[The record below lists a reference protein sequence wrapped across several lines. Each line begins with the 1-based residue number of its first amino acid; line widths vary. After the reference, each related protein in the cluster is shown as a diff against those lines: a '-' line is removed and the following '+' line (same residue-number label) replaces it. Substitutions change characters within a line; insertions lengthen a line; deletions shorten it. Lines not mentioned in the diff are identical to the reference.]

1 MNTNKGFWHWLAGSL
16 EGHDGRASSKKMSIF
31 AFTFFFGLMVICT
44 LIVKIWR
51 PETVE
56 VFPDT
61 AWYTCSFGAIG
72 LSGSQAYQA
81 VRDYKTS
88 KIS

>member
-1 MNTNKGFWHWLAGSL
+1 MKTGFVHWIAGSL
-16 EGHDGRASSKKMSIF
+16 EGTDGRASSKKMSIF

-44 LIVKIWR
+44 LIVKIAA
-51 PETVE
+51 PETTD

-61 AWYTCSFGAIG
+61 AWYTCALGAIG
-72 LSGSQAYQA
+72 LSGPQAYQA

-88 KIS
+88 KQNLG